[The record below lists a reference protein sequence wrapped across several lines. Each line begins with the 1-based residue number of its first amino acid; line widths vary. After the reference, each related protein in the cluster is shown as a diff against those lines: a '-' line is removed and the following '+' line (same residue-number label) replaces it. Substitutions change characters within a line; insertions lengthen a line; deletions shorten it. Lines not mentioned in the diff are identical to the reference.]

1 MKSNKRL
8 KRFIN
13 IDFDLISNLKK
24 EEISKIIQE
33 FISKLVFDF
42 SKIWNIVILY
52 KIRILQKKI
61 WEISG

>member
-1 MKSNKRL
+1 LKSIKRL

-52 KIRILQKKI
+52 NIRILQRKI
-61 WEISG
+61 QNMGN